1 MDQSGATFLIQW
13 LEPLSEKVYP
23 NVNLQQGVLECLDK
37 LNVQPPDIEDKVIYK
52 VLSEYV
58 QAREISQPIRRLALA
73 LKDKWEHLKAQRA
86 TYFEDE
92 MAAAE
97 DEDNEEIMERNS
109 DKYEQYRMLQE
120 KIEQFKR
127 MRMM

>member
-1 MDQSGATFLIQW
+1 
-13 LEPLSEKVYP
+13 
-23 NVNLQQGVLECLDK
+23 
-37 LNVQPPDIEDKVIYK
+37 
-52 VLSEYV
+52 
-58 QAREISQPIRRLALA
+58 
-73 LKDKWEHLKAQRA
+73 
-86 TYFEDE
+86 